1 MCSSH
6 SAGPGRPRKTE
17 SYVLTL
23 SLFHAGKNTAFPW
36 LRCWGFHC
44 KKSLMCVLANLRE
57 LPNSQDCSHS
67 LHTYCCMYLHIQCIS
82 QERAN
87 AYPKQASVSTSLAR
101 RHGPSYWAPEKASLP
116 ASIRISSPLAFSHY
130 FFPQKVMTLYTCA
143 VEIASLHELH
153 LKEILQI
160 LQTMYLVS
168 VVPKGKSCSW
178 KEVLLSSLRP
188 FCVKE

>member
-1 MCSSH
+1 MLVLAGQERLRVMCWPSVFSTQGKTLLFPGYA
-6 SAGPGRPRKTE
+6 AGDFIARRA
-17 SYVLTL
+17 LQ
-23 SLFHAGKNTAFPW
+23 A
-36 LRCWGFHC
+36 
-44 KKSLMCVLANLRE
+44 MCVLANLRE

-82 QERAN
+82 QERAK
-87 AYPKQASVSTSLAR
+87 AYPKQVSVSTSLAR

-116 ASIRISSPLAFSHY
+116 ATIRISSPLAFSHY
-130 FFPQKVMTLYTCA
+130 FSPQKVMTVYTCA
-143 VEIASLHELH
+143 VEIANLHELH

-178 KEVLLSSLRP
+178 KEVLLSSLHP